1 MKSFARLGAIPAGEP
16 LPAEEITELHA
27 GRLLLLLRYC
37 GVTARTDG
45 TSRIDGL
52 TKLAKLDF
60 FVRYPDAL
68 RRVAEHLKKEAKP
81 VEGTVE
87 SPMVRHHYGPWDK
100 RYYQVLPF
108 LEARRLITVQQ
119 QSDMIVFSLT
129 EAGKSLAERLGALP
143 AFAKTRQQMAEVKKL
158 LGSKSGNALKT
169 LIYEVFTE
177 EVTERRLGDVIR

>member
-1 MKSFARLGAIPAGEP
+1 MKSFMQMGAIPAGAP

-37 GVTARTDG
+37 GVTGKGDG
-45 TSRIDGL
+45 LSRIEGL

-68 RRVAEHLKKEAKP
+68 NRMATHLKKNVPAT
-81 VEGTVE
+81 GASVE

-108 LEARRLITVQQ
+108 LEARRLITVHQQ
-119 QSDMIVFSLT
+119 GDTIVFALT
-129 EAGKSLAERLGALP
+129 DAGRTVAEQLGAQP
-143 AFAKTRQQMAEVKKL
+143 AFANTRQQMSEVKKL
-158 LGSKSGNALKT
+158 LGAKSGNTIKN

-177 EVTERRLGDVIR
+177 EVTERRLGEVIR

>member
-1 MKSFARLGAIPAGEP
+1 MKSLQQVGAIPAGEP

-37 GVTARTDG
+37 GVTAKG
-45 TSRIDGL
+45 ENLSRIEGL

-68 RRVAEHLKKEAKP
+68 ARMAVHLKKETRSVA
-81 VEGTVE
+81 GSVE

-108 LEARRLITVQQ
+108 LEARCLIRVRQQ
-119 QSDMIVFSLT
+119 GDAIVFSLT
-129 EAGKSLAERLGALP
+129 EAGKKVAEHLGGLP
-143 AFAKTRQQMAEVKKL
+143 AFARTRQQMGEVKKL
-158 LGSKSGNALKT
+158 LGAKSGNAIKT

-177 EVTERRLGDVIR
+177 EVTERSLGEVIK